1 MGFLSGL
8 KNIGKSIFGFLGNN
22 SLGAVLAKTVLA
34 GFALNKLTKAIN
46 KENKAATTEN
56 IDKGVRLQIPPASSN
71 KVPILYGKA
80 HFGGV
85 ITDAEL
91 SSDNQTMFYVMT
103 LAEKTG
109 TLRSTSTGS
118 AYTFKDV
125 YWNDQR
131 CVFRSDGITV
141 DYTVDRTGAFDRSAS
156 GLIQIYCYAGS
167 STAGTIPEN
176 YSGTTPAAYSVMPS
190 WTSNHTMTDL
200 IFAVVKITYNRDK
213 GITGLGNFTFEVE
226 NSMKDP
232 GDVIYDLFTNDLY
245 GAGIPPIGV
254 DTDSLDDLTTYSQTS
269 VNFED
274 ETLGTGQVLA
284 DRYQING
291 LLDTE
296 ANVFTNIEKVCNSCA
311 SWLSFDSYQGQFS
324 IIINKADTSVASF
337 NSSNIISNI
346 TVQGTG
352 ITEKYNNVK
361 VEFPNR
367 DIRDRSDYVNIEI
380 PDVDRSGNELD
391 SVLNIGYEL
400 VNESI
405 QAQILGLIE
414 LKQTRVDLLIRFET
428 DYSYMNLRAGEII
441 SVTDD
446 VTGFSNKLFRI
457 ISIQENQTEESPLTL
472 DITALEYDAN
482 VYSVADLFRYTRS
495 DDNGIITIANIGT
508 PGTPQVT
515 KFEKVARPR
524 VIIETTSPS
533 GVVEGIEYWYS
544 TDINEPNDDNRSYT
558 LLGTKRPVG
567 GGTFSSGDTVV
578 LDVDTLNSAE
588 FYVKTRGF
596 NDITVGPFSATSGL
610 VDFTPEQVTDGI
622 DQNTSAFDSLGGLAT
637 AIGVLSLLNGVDG
650 LFGGLTGPGSLWDKI
665 FGTFED
671 ETGVDL
677 VQNAIDG
684 NLGPGTPPAV
694 ITPDYL
700 SISEISPVTDLSTFD
715 SASIDTQFETT
726 GSVYIRYSGTRFT
739 SGSLLAGAGNYYL
752 YKTDDTLVETVAGS
766 ACTIDG
772 DVVEIPFATRDYG
785 TDYYV
790 TSDAGVV
797 SYCSV
802 LPEIAPAIAPPRNI
816 SNLDNEKNTSGWRF
830 NTAREYATATAIPT
844 LSNNHSADAT
854 FGLSAVYYRTSAG
867 TQIQGNSSFSASD
880 VAQQTEIKCTYTHA
894 VYPGTGVITVGS
906 QSIDVE
912 DNEGLAIVFE
922 GNNVILNVTEDFVQ
936 DSTVTVSIPAG
947 AVLSEGFCGIAP
959 AESWTFTVDPG
970 PSIASIVR
978 TLNEI
983 VVSLDRDS
991 NFTLSNQTISCRET
1005 SSGTSIGSEGFGTA
1019 VTTGV

>member
-8 KNIGKSIFGFLGNN
+8 KSIGKGIFGFLGSN
-22 SLGAVLAKTVLA
+22 SLGATLAKTVLA

-91 SSDNQTMFYVMT
+91 SSDNQSMFYCMT

-109 TLRSTSTGS
+109 TIRSTSTGS
-118 AYTFKDV
+118 SYTFKDV
-125 YWNDQR
+125 YWNDER
-131 CVFRSDGITV
+131 IVFKSDGITV
-141 DYTVDRTGAFDRSAS
+141 DYTVDRTGAFDRSPS
-156 GLIQIYCYAGS
+156 GLIQVYCYAGN
-167 STAGTIPEN
+167 STSGTIPEN

-190 WTSNHTMTDL
+190 WTSNHSMTDL

-274 ETLGTGQVLA
+274 EALGTGQVLA

-324 IIINKADTSVASF
+324 IIINKTDTSVASF

-400 VNESI
+400 INESI

-414 LKQTRVDLLIRFET
+414 LKQTRVDLIIRFET

-441 SVTDD
+441 SITDD

-457 ISIQENQTEESPLTL
+457 ISIQENQTDESPLTL

-482 VYSVADLFRYTRS
+482 VYSVADLFRYTRT

-508 PGTPQVT
+508 PGTPQVS
-515 KFEKVARPR
+515 KFEKVSRPR

-558 LLGTKRPVG
+558 LLGTKRPIG
-567 GGTFSSGDTVV
+567 GGTFSSGDTVI

-610 VDFTPEQVTDGI
+610 VDFTPEQVTDAI
-622 DQNTSAFDSLGGLAT
+622 DQNTSALDSLGGLAT

-650 LFGGLTGPGSLWDKI
+650 LFGGLTGPGSLWEKI

-671 ETGVDL
+671 ETGVDI
-677 VQNAIDG
+677 VQNAKDG
-684 NLGPGTPPAV
+684 NLGPGSTPAAT
-694 ITPDYL
+694 TPDFL
-700 SISEISPVTDLSTFD
+700 SISQLSPVTDLSTFD
-715 SASIDTQFETT
+715 SSTSNDGQFVRT

-752 YKTDDTLVETVAGS
+752 YKTDDTLVETVAAS
-766 ACTIDG
+766 ACTITG

-802 LPEIAPAIAPPRNI
+802 LPEIAPAINPPRNI

-830 NTAREYATATAIPT
+830 NTAREYAPATSITALTNSH
-844 LSNNHSADAT
+844 LADDS
-854 FGLSAVYYRTSAG
+854 FGLDEVYYRNRLG
-867 TQIQGNSSFSASD
+867 TQFQGESDFSATEVS
-880 VAQQTEIKCTYTHA
+880 QQTEIKCTYTHA
-894 VYPGTGVITVGS
+894 VFPGTGSITVGS

-922 GNNVILNVTEDFVQ
+922 GNDVILNVTEDFARG
-936 DSTVTVSIPAG
+936 STVNVSIPSG
-947 AVLSEGFCGIAP
+947 AVLSEGFCGIAGP
-959 AESWTFTVDPG
+959 ESWSFTVDPG
-970 PSIASIVR
+970 PQVSTANR
-978 TLNEI
+978 TNNTTTI
-983 VVSLDRDS
+983 DMDRDI
-991 NFTLSNQTISCRET
+991 TYTNQNGIKAT
-1005 SSGTSIGSEGFGTA
+1005 STA
-1019 VTTGV
+1019 TNQSQTTTNYYPQNQAI